1 MAPDYGQGRPD
12 IAHMRAQLEPMPD
25 DLVVWLYEQAERGAT
40 THASMDFLGDREQSR
55 QWSEVL
61 SGVLEERNYWGNS
74 NRQMADGPDS
84 RIPRYN
90 DTYYSA
96 LLQVHGMS
104 DGRLQNIYQNLTQSD
119 YVDRQLYAS
128 GSTNISQDYREYLEQ
143 QNAAQVDAIG
153 DVLEERGHGLPVQGR
168 NGDNGIER

>member
-1 MAPDYGQGRPD
+1 
-12 IAHMRAQLEPMPD
+12 MRVQLESMPD

-40 THASMDFLGDREQSR
+40 TQASSDFLGDREQSR

-61 SGVLEERNYWGNS
+61 SGVLAERSYWGNS
-74 NRQMADGPDS
+74 TRQMADGPDS
-84 RIPRYN
+84 RIPSYN

-104 DGRLQNIYQNLTQSD
+104 DGRLQTIYQNLSQPD

-143 QNAAQVDAIG
+143 QNAAQVDAVG
-153 DVLEERGHGLPVQGR
+153 DVLEERGHGLSEMIRNSDDGLGR
-168 NGDNGIER
+168 Y